1 MNRNARAAFRA
12 VLVLLVLAA
21 VAGAVYYGTSV
32 IPHRLPASTDRP
44 FRPAP
49 PAEQAPVAVAPAGTE
64 GEVPPAAPADT
75 PVAGPA
81 VAAMPSP
88 DDVHSEFVG
97 FRTTIQDEEHKR
109 DEVIVQGEKA
119 VVNERARLY
128 DILRP
133 VVDILAGAE
142 SEEPLDVRL
151 GAVRVTAQRAEY
163 DEKNS
168 VVRLFDDVVAA
179 GEDFGIEA
187 ARIVFKVS
195 DRTLTSDTDVRLHK
209 DRTDEAGGTSAAMVV
224 TGKGLSADLLLK
236 KMTIGSGVCATL
248 FGVSADFLAAGT
260 KSVVGMEEAGDVLI
274 TSDGR
279 LLYEHIARKVTFFD
293 NVVATFGGRE
303 LRCDKLAVLLGQ
315 TKGKD
320 SVEVTDI
327 VAEGHVCLTYEGQL
341 TTGSRLV
348 WRNVTQMGE
357 LSGQP
362 AKLTT
367 PEFEITGQQLSFY
380 RVNNRFQADAAG
392 MLLWKAQN
400 EGAPEEQVVAESP
413 QAFGPIHLSKRK
425 PLSVA
430 WQNSMSYDAPSHL
443 ALFKGRVTVQQEEN
457 QLSADE
463 LDIEFDPA
471 TGAVQRLEAR
481 GAVGVRDQL
490 SGTAR
495 EALCDTLVWDAKEDS
510 VGLVAAE
517 GKTVNVVAGRQSILS
532 PRLVFHNASQTLE
545 CPAAGRVIV
554 SPAHRTD
561 APAGSGASITVEWQK
576 MMHFT
581 QDASPVA
588 MFSGKVRATR
598 GEQQM
603 QAESLRVTFDAD
615 MNPLTMAATG
625 GATIDVRATEEGPL
639 AVLPAG
645 EPAFAGEAESEDT
658 GVPPVPT
665 LRGDRWRLAAEALTL
680 DVQQK
685 MLTSETPGELTVFE
699 ADLPTMTIAW
709 QKAISLDLVN
719 NEAEFSGDV
728 KTQMSGADLRSEELR
743 LYFDADLRL
752 RHVTATGNAH
762 FVAEQGAATWELQAD
777 SAEAVFGAGNELK
790 QVIAR
795 GNVEVAGEQHSI
807 TAERLFLFLEEEA
820 DAPGP
825 VVSRAVAERNVRV
838 RYAEEQPLLA
848 GGVRLEWNRSTD
860 TYVLTGEPQAFMRTA
875 GLEVRNEEIRV
886 HRSTGE
892 VSLPPGARPT
902 QTIVEQEDGG

>member
-1 MNRNARAAFRA
+1 
-12 VLVLLVLAA
+12 
-21 VAGAVYYGTSV
+21 
-32 IPHRLPASTDRP
+32 
-44 FRPAP
+44 
-49 PAEQAPVAVAPAGTE
+49 
-64 GEVPPAAPADT
+64 
-75 PVAGPA
+75 
-81 VAAMPSP
+81 MPSP
-88 DDVHSEFVG
+88 DDVHSEVFG
-97 FRTTIQDEEHKR
+97 FRTAIQDEEHKR

-119 VVNERARLY
+119 IVNERARLY

-133 VVDILAGAE
+133 VVDILASTE
-142 SEEPLDVRL
+142 SEGPLDVRL

-195 DRTLTSDTDVRLHK
+195 ERTLTSDTDVRLHK

-224 TGKGLSADLLLK
+224 TGKGLSADLILR
-236 KMTIGSGVCATL
+236 KMTIDSDVRATL
-248 FGVSADFLAAGT
+248 FGVSEDFLAAGT
-260 KSVVGMEEAGDVLI
+260 ESVVGTEEAGDVVI
-274 TSDGR
+274 ISDGR

-303 LRCDKLAVLLGQ
+303 LRCDKLAILLGQ

-327 VAEGHVCLTYEGQL
+327 VAEGHVCLTYEGQV

-357 LSGQP
+357 LSGDP

-367 PEFEITGQQLSFY
+367 PEFEVAGQQLTFY

-392 MLLWKAQN
+392 MLMWKAQN
-400 EGAPEEQVVAESP
+400 DGAPDEQAVAESA
-413 QAFGPIHLSKRK
+413 QSFGPIHLSKRE
-425 PLSVA
+425 PLSVT

-443 ALFKGRVTVQQEEN
+443 ALFKGRVTVQQEES

-495 EALCDTLVWDAKEDS
+495 EALCDTLIWDAKEDS

-532 PRLVFHNASQTLE
+532 PRVVFHNASQTLE

-554 SPAHRTD
+554 SPAHRPD
-561 APAGSGASITVEWQK
+561 APEDSSPSITVEWDR

-588 MFSGKVRATR
+588 MFAGKVRATR
-598 GEQQM
+598 GEQEM
-603 QAESLRVTFDAD
+603 RAESLRVSFDAD
-615 MNPLTMAATG
+615 MNPLTMEATD
-625 GATIDVRATEEGPL
+625 GAVIDVRATEGGPL
-639 AVLPAG
+639 AVAAE
-645 EPAFAGEAESEDT
+645 EPALAGGAGSEGT

-680 DVQQK
+680 DVQQEV
-685 MLTSETPGELTVFE
+685 LTSETPGELTVFE
-699 ADLPTMTIAW
+699 ADLATTSITW
-709 QKAISLDLVN
+709 QKAISLDLASN
-719 NEAEFSGDV
+719 SADFSGDV
-728 KTQMSGADLRSEELR
+728 KTQMSGADLQSEDLR

-777 SAEAVFGAGNELK
+777 STEAAFGAGNEPK

-795 GNVEVAGEQHSI
+795 GNVEASGQQHSI

-848 GGVRLEWNRSTD
+848 GGDRLEWNRSTD
-860 TYVLTGEPQAFMRTA
+860 TYVLTGEPQAFMRKG

-886 HRSTGE
+886 RRSTGE

-902 QTIVEQEDGG
+902 QTIVTQEEGG

>member
-1 MNRNARAAFRA
+1 MNRSARAAFRA
-12 VLVLLVLAA
+12 VLVLLVLAG

-49 PAEQAPVAVAPAGTE
+49 TAEQAPVAVAPTSTE
-64 GEVPPAAPADT
+64 GEGPPAAPADT
-75 PVAGPA
+75 PVTGPA
-81 VAAMPSP
+81 AAPMPSP
-88 DDVHSEFVG
+88 DDVHSEVFA
-97 FRTTIQDEEHKR
+97 FRTAIQDEQHKR

-119 VVNERARLY
+119 IVNERARLY

-133 VVDILAGAE
+133 VVDILASAE
-142 SEEPLDVRL
+142 SEEPVDVQL

-195 DRTLTSDTDVRLHK
+195 ERTLTSDTDVRLHK

-224 TGKGLSADLLLK
+224 TGKGLSADLILR
-236 KMTIGSGVCATL
+236 KMTIDSGVRATL
-248 FGVSADFLAAGT
+248 FGVSEDFLAAGT
-260 KSVVGMEEAGDVLI
+260 ESVVGTEEAGEVVI
-274 TSDGR
+274 ISDGR

-303 LRCDKLAVLLGQ
+303 LRCDKLAILLGQ

-320 SVEVTDI
+320 AVEVTDI
-327 VAEGHVCLTYEGQL
+327 VAEGHVCLTYEGQV

-357 LSGQP
+357 LSGDP

-367 PEFEITGQQLSFY
+367 PEFEVAGQQLTFY

-400 EGAPEEQVVAESP
+400 DAPDEQVVAESP
-413 QAFGPIHLSKRK
+413 QSFGPIHLSKRE
-425 PLSVA
+425 PLSIA

-532 PRLVFHNASQTLE
+532 PRVVFHNASQTLE

-554 SPAHRTD
+554 SPAHRPD
-561 APAGSGASITVEWQK
+561 APEDSSPSITVEWDR

-581 QDASPVA
+581 QDSSPVA
-588 MFSGKVRATR
+588 MFAGKVRATR
-598 GEQQM
+598 GEQEM
-603 QAESLRVTFDAD
+603 QAESLRVSFDAD
-615 MNPLTMAATG
+615 MNPLTMAATD
-625 GATIDVRATEEGPL
+625 GAVIDVRTTEAGPL
-639 AVLPAG
+639 AVAPAE
-645 EPAFAGEAESEDT
+645 EPALAGEAGSEGT

-680 DVQQK
+680 DVQQR

-699 ADLPTMTIAW
+699 ADVATTSITW
-709 QKAISLDLVN
+709 QKAISLDLASN
-719 NEAEFSGDV
+719 SADFSGDV
-728 KTQMSGADLRSEELR
+728 KTQMSGADLQSEDLR

-777 SAEAVFGAGNELK
+777 SAEAELGTGNELK
-790 QVIAR
+790 QIIAR
-795 GNVEVAGEQHSI
+795 GSVQVAGQQHSVS
-807 TAERLFLFLEEEA
+807 ADRLLLFLERQPEA
-820 DAPGP
+820 PRP
-825 VVSRAVAERNVRV
+825 VVARATADGNVRI
-838 RYAEEQPLLA
+838 RYVEDQPLVA
-848 GGVRLEWNRSTD
+848 GGDAFEWKRASD
-860 TYVLTGEPQAFMRTA
+860 IYVLTGEPQAFMRKG